1 MQRNKHL
8 RRVIKVN
15 KTLKNTD
22 LIPKK
27 LIKMI
32 DLIIKIKTK
41 NKVFKMAIFK
51 RMETLFIKINLIF
64 KLKMESIEI

>member
-27 LIKMI
+27 LIKII

-41 NKVFKMAIFK
+41 NKVFKMAICK

>member
-41 NKVFKMAIFK
+41 NKVFKMTICK